1 MDKGVVYL
9 EKRLLGGEVRV
20 PGTECLLKSMVS
32 EKTAERNN
40 RKKEKG
46 RERDQEEQ
54 ALESA
59 GQIWSSNC
67 RYHLTN
73 YIDTS
78 GRYFN

>member
-40 RKKEKG
+40 RKKRRGEKETKKS
-46 RERDQEEQ
+46 RR
-54 ALESA
+54 
-59 GQIWSSNC
+59 WSLQVK
-67 RYHLTN
+67 YGLVIVDIT
-73 YIDTS
+73 
-78 GRYFN
+78 